1 VIDRDPVE
9 PGAKV
14 GLHPIHEIA
23 GGRSMIW
30 ELDTLLGRHDEAEL
44 VAVVPAPFD
53 ERTAILDIPA
63 GRIDLAPLPV
73 LRHAI
78 TLEIAKVRID
88 GFGADELPPSHGTGL
103 GIELHDTSLDRNP
116 PRARADATV
125 AAPWLPVLQRG
136 GRGGTTPPL
145 VKPATSLPGVTQAG
159 RIAASPSNSLLN
171 LPVEAGRA
179 AATATNAAL
188 ANPRA
193 TAVPDPAG
201 PETEIVV
208 IARHDITIGRETK
221 ACKRQNTGIAAW
233 RRKDVSCVASE
244 GLPRSDGAWSIEN

>member
-1 VIDRDPVE
+1 MASASSGKAGHDVTVIDN
-9 PGAKV
+9 
-14 GLHPIHEIA
+14 LCN
-23 GGRSMIW
+23 SS
-30 ELDTLLGRHDEAEL
+30 
-44 VAVVPAPFD
+44 
-53 ERTAILDIPA
+53 
-63 GRIDLAPLPV
+63 
-73 LRHAI
+73 AI

-88 GFGADELPPSHGTGL
+88 GFGADELPPSHGTAL

-136 GRGGTTPPL
+136 GHRGTTPPL
-145 VKPATSLPGVTQAG
+145 VKPATSGLAQPRG
-159 RIAASPSNSLLN
+159 IAASLSNRVLN